1 LDSLPE
7 EKKQVENDPVDP
19 LHNCNVLVLWGEH
32 DELFI
37 RSEGEKFA
45 RLIRANFAVI
55 PGAGHAPQLDNM
67 TEFIRVIRQ
76 FLIGPSDK

>member
-1 LDSLPE
+1 MTIAL
-7 EKKQVENDPVDP
+7 
-19 LHNCNVLVLWGEH
+19 
-32 DELFI
+32 LF
-37 RSEGEKFA
+37 RRT